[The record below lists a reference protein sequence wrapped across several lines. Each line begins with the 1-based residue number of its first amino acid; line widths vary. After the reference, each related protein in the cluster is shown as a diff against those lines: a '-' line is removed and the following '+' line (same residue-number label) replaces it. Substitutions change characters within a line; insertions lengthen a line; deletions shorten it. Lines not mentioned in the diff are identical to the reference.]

1 MNRTTTFP
9 ILIISIFIL
18 LAGCT
23 AQRSPV
29 SGAASSATSG
39 PTEWRPRG
47 QMFFVA
53 PEGKYIGAVPCK
65 DCPGIEVSL
74 DFKKDNSVVK
84 SMRYIQSKTKSSKVT
99 GTWVVT
105 AGNIIQVSYNKAPQE
120 YYKAQN
126 GGHLVMLNSKKEL
139 NINPSQAQ
147 FFIFNKD

>member
-1 MNRTTTFP
+1 MNRKTTLP
-9 ILIISIFIL
+9 LFIL
-18 LAGCT
+18 SVLFLIAGCT
-23 AQRSPV
+23 AQRSPAAQSNPV
-29 SGAASSATSG
+29 SAQ
-39 PTEWRPRG
+39 PVEWRPRG

-84 SMRYIQSKTKSSKVT
+84 TMRYIQSKTKSSKLT
-99 GTWVVT
+99 GSWVVT
-105 AGNIIQVSYNKAPQE
+105 TGNIVQITFSKAPQE

>member
-1 MNRTTTFP
+1 MNRKITLP
-9 ILIISIFIL
+9 LFIL
-18 LAGCT
+18 SVLFLLAACT
-23 AQRSPV
+23 AQRNPAVQTGTAPAQPV
-29 SGAASSATSG
+29 
-39 PTEWRPRG
+39 EWRPRG

-74 DFKKDNSVVK
+74 EFKKDNSVVK
-84 SMRYIQSKTKSSKVT
+84 SMRYIQSKTRNSKLT
-99 GTWVVT
+99 GSWVVT
-105 AGNIIQVSYNKAPQE
+105 AGNIIQVTFNKAPQE

>member
-1 MNRTTTFP
+1 MNRKTTLP
-9 ILIISIFIL
+9 LFIL
-18 LAGCT
+18 GVLLMLSGCT
-23 AQRSPV
+23 AQRSP
-29 SGAASSATSG
+29 ATQASAG
-39 PTEWRPRG
+39 PSQPVEWRPRG

-53 PEGKYIGAVPCK
+53 PEGKYIGAIPCK

-84 SMRYIQSKTKSSKVT
+84 SMRYIQSKNKNSKVT
-99 GTWVVT
+99 GSWVVT
-105 AGNIIQVSYNKAPQE
+105 AGNIIQVTFNKAPQE
-120 YYKAQN
+120 FYKAQN